1 MLTTP
6 PANQYEALARSKK
19 LILLSTALDNAFR
32 TASIDPFSA
41 LASEH
46 VEALSDAGWR
56 IAAGHARCNP
66 PSEVTKEE
74 LRQVYRARAGATKAL
89 AYLRAPVLTVV
100 R

>member
-1 MLTTP
+1 MTTTP
-6 PANQYEALARSKK
+6 ANPYEQIARSKK
-19 LILLSTALDNAFR
+19 LLLLSTALDNAFR
-32 TASIDPFSA
+32 TAGIDPFSA

-74 LRQVYRARAGATKAL
+74 LREIYRARAGATKAL
-89 AYLRAPVLTVV
+89 AFLRKPVLTVV
-100 R
+100 G

>member
-1 MLTTP
+1 MIPSTV
-6 PANQYEALARSKK
+6 YEQLARSKK
-19 LILLSTALDNAFR
+19 LLLLSTALDNAFR
-32 TASIDPFSA
+32 TAGIDPFSA

-74 LRQVYRARAGATKAL
+74 LRQVYRHRAAASRAL
-89 AYLRAPVLTVV
+89 AFLRAPVLSVV